1 MTIEPPG
8 EPETGASRGH
18 LPVLLL
24 LFVGSGC
31 AALIYE
37 IVWFQLLRLAIGS
50 TAVSLGVLLASFMG
64 GMCLGSVALPYLVSA
79 RWHPLRVYALL
90 ELGIGA
96 IGIMLLFLLPL
107 GGQLYATYVGHGAGA
122 IAFRGL
128 VCAVCLLPPT
138 MLMGATLPAI
148 ARWMETSPVG
158 VSRLGFFYGA
168 NIAGAVFGC
177 LLAGFLLL
185 RLYDVAVATYVAA
198 AVNATVALAGL
209 GLAAVSAYR
218 APEPAPADPVGG
230 ALPAVH
236 PWSVYV
242 TIALSGLSA
251 MGAEV
256 IWTRQLSLLLGATVY
271 TFSVILAVF
280 LVGLGI
286 GSSVGSM
293 LARGQKSPRLLLGW
307 CQMLLVAA
315 IGWTAFMIAGSLPY
329 WPINP
334 GLSFGAWYDFQLD
347 LVRCLWAMLPAACL
361 WGASFPLALAAAA
374 GTTPQGVVGGQ
385 DPGRLVGRVYAA
397 NTVGAIAGALAFSIL
412 VIAWWGTQR
421 GQQILIVVA
430 ASAALLMLGPALWRS
445 RPARSEQERAIP
457 ADGLWGWL
465 GLVLIGV
472 LTGMVVRSVP
482 VLPDGLI
489 AYGRNVAKEFPP
501 EFMYFAEGMNA
512 SIGVSE
518 GSDGSRCFH
527 VSGKVE
533 ASNAPADMRLQRM
546 LGNLPALI
554 HPRPRKVLVVGCGA
568 GVTAGS
574 LVPHPEVERIVIC
587 EIESLVPNT
596 AALFFGEENYNV
608 VDDPRTELVYD
619 DARHYIITTQ
629 EKFDII
635 TSDPMHP
642 WVRGAAS
649 LYSIEY
655 FQHCREHLNPGG
667 LITQW
672 VPLYETSL
680 EAVQSEIATFM
691 AVFPHGTIWSNDTE
705 GVGYDIVLLAQ
716 AEPTSIDVAAMQKRL
731 DRDDHQLVRE
741 SLKQVS
747 FPSAIA
753 LLATYAGQGPDLA
766 PWLEDAQINQ
776 DRNMRLEY
784 LAGMALNSSIEDEI
798 FQDMLKYR
806 RWPKSL
812 FVASDA
818 LEGALKAAMNP
829 PEKPS
834 AR

>member
-1 MTIEPPG
+1 MTIEPPA

-64 GMCLGSVALPYLVSA
+64 GMCLGSVALPYIVSA

-96 IGIMLLFLLPL
+96 IGIALLFLLPL
-107 GGQLYATYVGHGAGA
+107 GGQLYATYVGHGAPA

-185 RLYDVAVATYVAA
+185 RLYDVAVATFVAA

-218 APEPAPADPVGG
+218 APAPANPVEGTP
-230 ALPAVH
+230 PAAH
-236 PWSVYV
+236 RWSVYV
-242 TIALSGLSA
+242 AIALSGLSA

-286 GSSVGSM
+286 GSSVGSL

-334 GLSFGAWYDFQLD
+334 ALTFGPWYDFQLD

-374 GTTPQGVVGGQ
+374 SPGQ

-397 NTVGAIAGALAFSIL
+397 NTVGAIAGSLAFSIL

-430 ASAALLMLGPALWRS
+430 AAAAVLMFGPALWNA
-445 RPARSEQERAIP
+445 RPARSGYKRAMP
-457 ADGLWGWL
+457 ANGLLGWL
-465 GLVLIGV
+465 GLVLMAG
-472 LTGMVVRSVP
+472 LTGLVLWSVP

-518 GSDGSRCFH
+518 RSDGYRCFH

-554 HPRPRKVLVVGCGA
+554 HPRPRSVLVVGCGA

-587 EIESLVPNT
+587 EIESLVPDT
-596 AALFFGEENYNV
+596 AAVFFSEENYNV

-619 DARHYIITTQ
+619 DARHYILTTQ

-635 TSDPMHP
+635 TSDPIHP
-642 WVRGAAS
+642 WIRGAAS
-649 LYSIEY
+649 LYSREY
-655 FQHCREHLNPGG
+655 FQHCKEHLNPGG
-667 LITQW
+667 VITQW

-680 EAVQSEIATFM
+680 AAVKSEIATFM
-691 AVFPHGTIWSNDTE
+691 EVFPNGTIWSNDIH
-705 GVGYDIVLLAQ
+705 GAGYDVVLLAQ
-716 AEPTSIDVAAMQKRL
+716 AGPTRIDVAAMQKHL
-731 DRDDHQLVRE
+731 DRDDHQRVRE

-784 LAGMALNSSIEDEI
+784 LAGMALNSSIEDDI

-806 RWPKSL
+806 RYPKSL
-812 FVASDA
+812 FITSDA
-818 LEGALKAAMNP
+818 LEGALKAAMEP
-829 PEKPS
+829 PEEPS
-834 AR
+834 GP

>member
-1 MTIEPPG
+1 MTIDPPAEPQP
-8 EPETGASRGH
+8 GASRGR

-50 TAVSLGVLLASFMG
+50 TTVSLGVLLASFMG
-64 GMCLGSVALPYLVSA
+64 GMCLGSVALPYVVSTK
-79 RWHPLRVYALL
+79 WHPLQVYALL

-96 IGIMLLFLLPL
+96 FGIALLFLLPL
-107 GGQLYATYVGHGAGA
+107 GGQLYATYVGHGAAA

-128 VCAVCLLPPT
+128 ICAVCLLPPT

-185 RLYDVAVATYVAA
+185 RLYDVAVATFVAA

-218 APEPAPADPVGG
+218 APAPANPVDGT
-230 ALPAVH
+230 LPAVH

-242 TIALSGLSA
+242 AIALSGLSA

-293 LARGQKSPRLLLGW
+293 LARGQRSPRLLLGW

-334 GLSFGAWYDFQLD
+334 ALTFGPWYDFQLD

-374 GTTPQGVVGGQ
+374 SPGQ

-397 NTVGAIAGALAFSIL
+397 NTVGAIAGSLAFSIL

-430 ASAALLMLGPALWRS
+430 ASAAVLMLGPALWNA
-445 RPARSEQERAIP
+445 RPARSGQERAMP
-457 ADGLWGWL
+457 ANGLLGWL
-465 GLVLIGV
+465 GLVLMAG
-472 LTGMVVRSVP
+472 LTGIVVWSVP

-489 AYGRNVAKEFPP
+489 AYGRNVAKKFPP
-501 EFMYFAEGMNA
+501 EFMFFAEGMNA

-546 LGNLPALI
+546 LGNLPALV
-554 HPRPRKVLVVGCGA
+554 HPRPRSVLVVGCGA

-587 EIESLVPNT
+587 EIESLVPKT
-596 AALFFGEENYNV
+596 AARFFSEENYNV

-629 EKFDII
+629 EKFDVI
-635 TSDPMHP
+635 TSDPIHP
-642 WVRGAAS
+642 WIRGAAS

-655 FQHCREHLNPGG
+655 FQHCKEHLNPGG
-667 LITQW
+667 VITQW

-680 EAVQSEIATFM
+680 EAVKSEIATFM
-691 AVFPHGTIWSNDTE
+691 EVFPNGTIWSNDIH
-705 GVGYDIVLLAQ
+705 GAGYDVVLLAQ
-716 AEPTSIDVAAMQKRL
+716 VEPTRIDVAAMQKRL
-731 DRDDHQLVRE
+731 DRDDHRRVRE

-747 FPSAIA
+747 FPSAIT

-766 PWLEDAQINQ
+766 PWLEGAQINQ

-798 FQDMLKYR
+798 LQDMQKYR
-806 RWPKSL
+806 RYPKSL
-812 FVASDA
+812 FIASDA
-818 LEGALKAAMNP
+818 LESALKAAMEP
-829 PEKPS
+829 PEEPS
-834 AR
+834 GP